1 MFIFVANFKNM
12 FFMKNSKRLLLIEQL
27 DAKLSCFKVVAEV
40 VLPSVGWVK
49 SIRTVIKMSL
59 RQLGN
64 RLNVSPQGIA
74 EMEKREANG
83 TITINALKE
92 IALALDMRF
101 VYGFV
106 PNKGSIE
113 EMIELRAQE
122 IAKQIVGRTH
132 VTMTLE
138 DQQNSKERIEK
149 AIKQKTEEI
158 KYEMPKYL
166 WD

>member
-1 MFIFVANFKNM
+1 M
-12 FFMKNSKRLLLIEQL
+12 MKNSKRLLLIEQL
-27 DAKLSCFKVVAEV
+27 DMKLSCFKEV
-40 VLPSVGWVK
+40 EEVSLPSVGWVK
-49 SIRTVIKMSL
+49 SIRTVLKMSL

-64 RLNVSPQGIA
+64 RMKVTPQNIA
-74 EMEKREANG
+74 IFEKREANG
-83 TITINALKE
+83 TITINSLKE

-113 EMIELRAQE
+113 EMIELRAKE
-122 IAKQIVGRTH
+122 IAKEIVGRTN

-149 AIKQKTEEI
+149 AIRQKTEEI

>member
-1 MFIFVANFKNM
+1 
-12 FFMKNSKRLLLIEQL
+12 MKNSKRLLLIEQL
-27 DAKLSCFKVVAEV
+27 DMKLSCFKEV
-40 VLPSVGWVK
+40 KEVGLPSVGWVK
-49 SIRTVIKMSL
+49 SIRTVLKMSL

-64 RLNVSPQGIA
+64 KMKVTPQNIA
-74 EMEKREANG
+74 VLEKREANG
-83 TITINALKE
+83 TITVNSLKE

-106 PNKGSIE
+106 SNKGSIE
-113 EMIELRAQE
+113 EMIELRAKE
-122 IAKQIVGRTH
+122 IAKEIVGRTH

-138 DQQNSKERIEK
+138 DQQNSNERIEK
-149 AIKQKTEEI
+149 AIRQKTEEI